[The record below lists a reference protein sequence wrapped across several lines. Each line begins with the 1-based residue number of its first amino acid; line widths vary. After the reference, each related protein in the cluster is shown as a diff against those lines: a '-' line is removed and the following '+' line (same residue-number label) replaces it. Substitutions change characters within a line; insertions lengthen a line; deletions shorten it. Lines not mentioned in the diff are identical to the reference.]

1 MLDKSS
7 DSVGTDALSS
17 NEQRL
22 MDSEIA
28 PRQQPSSKTPVNKK

>member
-7 DSVGTDALSS
+7 SYVGTDALSS

-28 PRQQPSSKTPVNKK
+28 PKQKL